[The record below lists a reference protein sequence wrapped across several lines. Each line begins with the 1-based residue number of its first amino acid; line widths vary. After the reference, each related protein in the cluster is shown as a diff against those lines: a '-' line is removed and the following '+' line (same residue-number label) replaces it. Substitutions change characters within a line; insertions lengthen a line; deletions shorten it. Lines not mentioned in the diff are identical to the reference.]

1 MELRK
6 GPTMS
11 SEQPDLE
18 LSETAQQINDLF
30 DSAELSKAIETEEF
44 KQFLDYIPIA
54 IVVSKFFRGD
64 QRICYANKSFETLV
78 GQDMKDCAGKGWSIL
93 AGFRGENDSN
103 ITLESAMLKGG
114 EEFLG
119 TFRTEQPGRLVVEA
133 FSGLI
138 QNEDGTENYRIAAL
152 IDITDR
158 ARAEREEYA
167 RQIRDKDILLRE
179 LQHRV
184 KNNLQLIVALIRLE
198 ARNERRGEKVNLQ
211 TLAGRIESLH
221 LLYQAL
227 SNDGAGDEIDLGHY
241 LSEIAAAVMSTCAV
255 DGIRLDQK
263 TDYAPVSVNTALSVG
278 LVVNELLTNSFKY
291 AFDGRGQGVI
301 MIECLR
307 RNDDRYR
314 VVIADDGVGLPEG
327 VTWPVPGKIGAL
339 IVQTLRE
346 NAKSDFSVETAPGRG
361 VRVTMNVDRK
371 TVARDAL

>member
-1 MELRK
+1 
-6 GPTMS
+6 MS
-11 SEQPDLE
+11 SEQPDADQ
-18 LSETAQQINDLF
+18 SETAAQQINDLF

-64 QRICYANKSFETLV
+64 QRICYANRAFETLS
-78 GQDMKDCAGKGWSIL
+78 GQNVKDCTGKGWSIL
-93 AGFRGENDSN
+93 AGFKDEADSK
-103 ITLESAMLKGG
+103 ITLESALLKGG

-119 TFRTEQPGRLVVEA
+119 TFLAEHPRPLAVEA

-158 ARAEREEYA
+158 ARTEREEYA

-241 LSEIAAAVMSTCAV
+241 LSQIAAAVMNTCAL

-263 TDYAPVSVNTALSVG
+263 TDHAPVSVNTALSVG

-291 AFDGRGQGVI
+291 AFSGRGHGVI
-301 MIECLR
+301 TVECLR
-307 RNDDRYR
+307 SGEDRYR
-314 VVIADDGVGLPEG
+314 VVIADDGIGLPED
-327 VTWPVPGKIGAL
+327 VAWPVPGKIGAL

-346 NAKSDFSVETAPGRG
+346 NAKTDFNVETAPGRG
-361 VRVTMNVDRK
+361 VRVTMNMDRRAA
-371 TVARDAL
+371 ARNAP

>member
-1 MELRK
+1 
-6 GPTMS
+6 MS
-11 SEQPDLE
+11 SAQPDPE

-30 DSAELSKAIETEEF
+30 DSTELLKAIETEEF
-44 KQFLDYIPIA
+44 RQFLDYIPIA
-54 IVVSKFFRGD
+54 IVVSKFLRGD
-64 QRICYANKSFETLV
+64 QRICYANKAFETLF
-78 GQDMKDCAGKGWSIL
+78 GWDAKDCAGKGWSIL
-93 AGFRGENDSN
+93 AGFKDEDDAKV
-103 ITLESAMLKGG
+103 TLDRAVLEDG

-119 TFRTEQPGRLVVEA
+119 TFRAEQPKPLVVEA

-152 IDITDR
+152 IDITGR

-167 RQIRDKDILLRE
+167 RQIRDKDIQLRE

-211 TLAGRIESLH
+211 TLASRIESLH
-221 LLYQAL
+221 ILYQAL
-227 SNDGAGDEIDLGHY
+227 SNDADDDEIDLGQY
-241 LSEIAAAVMSTCAV
+241 LSQIAAAVMNTCGLE
-255 DGIRLDQK
+255 GIRLEQK
-263 TDYAPVSVNTALSVG
+263 MEFAPVSVNTALSVG
-278 LVVNELLTNSFKY
+278 LVVNEVLTNSFKY

-301 MIECLR
+301 TVECLR
-307 RNDDRYR
+307 QSDHRYC
-314 VVIADDGVGLPEG
+314 VLVTDDGVGLPEG

-346 NAKSDFSVETAPGRG
+346 NAKTDFNVESAPEKG

-371 TVARDAL
+371 IAARDHLQG

>member
-307 RNDDRYR
+307 RSDDRYR